1 MLRKMLCCL
10 LCCIAI
16 LCLTATSVF
25 ANNDLDG
32 SDEIGMIHFDFSD
45 GETPITGGSIQ
56 LRQIAVWHRDSWTYS
71 WCEGYENCGMAL
83 KLKSIT
89 PDNAKRLFVFAETNR
104 LPARTIEIGP
114 DGAADVRDLEYGLYL
129 VSQVEPFEGYL
140 PMTPAFIHVPIQ
152 VNRELIYHVDAK
164 PKIEPLIPETTVPST
179 TEPGIPDIP
188 DTGQINWPIPVLLL
202 AGSVLMIL
210 GLCLRKEKNHET

>member
-71 WCEGYENCGMAL
+71 WCEGYEDCGVPL

-89 PDNAKRLFVFAETNR
+89 PDNAKRLFIYAERNQ

-140 PMTPAFIHVPIQ
+140 PMSPAFIHVPIQ
-152 VNRELIYHVDAK
+152 VDRELIYHVDAK

-179 TEPGIPDIP
+179 TEPDIPDIP

-210 GLCLRKEKNHET
+210 GLCLRKEKSHET